1 MRAWPRLV
9 LLERAS
15 TPRIVI
21 DRLLAAVPSGSYV
34 AVANTTTAV
43 NGEVTAEAV
52 RAWNTDAQPNLKLR
66 TPERI
71 AEFFTG
77 LETVESG

>member
-52 RAWNTDAQPNLKLR
+52 RAWSTDAHAETETAN
-66 TPERI
+66 PERI

-77 LETVESG
+77 LESVEPG